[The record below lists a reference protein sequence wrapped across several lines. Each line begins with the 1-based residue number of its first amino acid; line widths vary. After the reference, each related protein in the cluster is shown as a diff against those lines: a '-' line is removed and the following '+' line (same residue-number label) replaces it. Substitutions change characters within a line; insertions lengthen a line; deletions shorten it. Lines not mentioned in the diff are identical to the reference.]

1 MVLRFDRPGR
11 DDVPA
16 VADQP
21 PFLAHRRPD
30 RGARQRKLRRDVLR
44 RSRAGGIADRFGR
57 RRVFKYSIIGW
68 GWRAS
73 DWHWHGTSRPCS
85 PSGSCSASAWA
96 QSSPVAA
103 AILAEFMPSS
113 KRGRY
118 AALLEGAWPIGFIT
132 AGAVSYLLVAS
143 TFGWRG
149 FFLMQAALAVVALI
163 IRRNPAGV
171 TAVAGLTGTRGSQ
184 RNAP

>member
-1 MVLRFDRPGR
+1 MFFG
-11 DDVPA
+11 A
-16 VADQP
+16 V
-21 PFLAHRRPD
+21 
-30 RGARQRKLRRDVLR
+30 G
-44 RSRAGGIADRFGR
+44 AGGIADRFGR
-57 RRVFKYSIIGW
+57 RRVFKYSIIAW
-68 GWRAS
+68 GLAS
-73 DWHWHGTSRPCS
+73 IGL
-85 PSGSCSASAWA
+85 ALAWNFEA
-96 QSSPVAA
+96 LLTFRFLLGVGMGAEFPVAA

-163 IRRNPAGV
+163 IRRNLPESPRG
-171 TAVAGLTGTRGSQ
+171 GRSHGDTRSQ
-184 RNAP
+184 RNAL